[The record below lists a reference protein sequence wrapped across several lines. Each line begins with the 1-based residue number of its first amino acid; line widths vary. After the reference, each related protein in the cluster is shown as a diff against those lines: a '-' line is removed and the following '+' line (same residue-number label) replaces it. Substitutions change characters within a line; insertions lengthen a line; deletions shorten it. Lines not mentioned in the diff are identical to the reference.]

1 MKYKKEKTRN
11 VETRSVRAYYDRS
24 RGSYC
29 LILEDVDTQERVFTL
44 PIYTNESYRLED
56 PRVKDAKGNYVKRG
70 VLQRMDGQQGMLFK
84 KFIHHNGHVTIF
96 NYQIREDT
104 NWQADLVL
112 VTDPVTGL
120 SKYRLVNLH
129 ILKRG

>member
-1 MKYKKEKTRN
+1 MKIKDITHIAKLI
-11 VETRSVRAYYDRS
+11 
-24 RGSYC
+24 GSY
-29 LILEDVDTQERVFTL
+29 LNKTLSSQERQ
-44 PIYTNESYRLED
+44 ELEIWMRKS
-56 PRVKDAKGNYVKRG
+56 PRH
-70 VLQRMDGQQGMLFK
+70 LMLFK